1 MFDVEIV
8 IFDVGKD
15 RPRQPEL
22 CSNTGRAS
30 LGSSSAYSLVM
41 RSRSAATS
49 AVGRS
54 IFMPFLTCEM

>member
-22 CSNTGRAS
+22 LLEHRPCIFGEQLRVFFGDALALGRNF
-30 LGSSSAYSLVM
+30 
-41 RSRSAATS
+41 R
-49 AVGRS
+49 GRPLD
-54 IFMPFLTCEM
+54 FMPFLTCEM